1 MNHAQESFTKKENRV
16 KLKFFFFFFD
26 LKKVKM
32 NRNRWILRTSQ
43 GYAGKDIYIIRMILQ
58 PGPVCS

>member
-16 KLKFFFFFFD
+16 KLNFFFFD

-32 NRNRWILRTSQ
+32 NRNR
-43 GYAGKDIYIIRMILQ
+43 
-58 PGPVCS
+58 